1 MSSRQ
6 SHSDDRWR
14 AFASPFLR
22 HVPIDAGESSALRRA
37 RAGHQAAGAGEP
49 LASGDGCH
57 PGGGVRAGRT
67 ANKKRRRDKRVISLE
82 LVSAVARV
90 RAGARLPPCVGLL
103 IRHT

>member
-49 LASGDGCH
+49 LASAMVATLAAAFA
-57 PGGGVRAGRT
+57 PAGRRT
-67 ANKKRRRDKRVISLE
+67 RKGAVIS
-82 LVSAVARV
+82 A
-90 RAGARLPPCVGLL
+90 
-103 IRHT
+103 